1 MINNPLS
8 AHQWWP
14 SQEPTGR
21 GVLSSNQS
29 WSGRCLS
36 AHELKTSN
44 LGAPGGSR
52 RAPYPN
58 SIHFKLKSSTLTAHC
73 SLPTAHC
80 PLLTAHC
87 SLPTPHCPLLSEE
100 SSLPSLAQCFS
111 PARKS
116 PTSPQ
121 FSVSNSA
128 TSLSQ
133 LCWEEQSVSVK
144 LKSHPLANHST
155 YAFLNPPLD
164 WASRANLAFRKDQ
177 IFA

>member
-80 PLLTAHC
+80 PLLPA
-87 SLPTPHCPLLSEE
+87 LLGPMF
-100 SSLPSLAQCFS
+100 L
-111 PARKS
+111 
-116 PTSPQ
+116 TSPEISHLA
-121 FSVSNSA
+121 SVSYSA

>member
-58 SIHFKLKSSTLTAHC
+58 SIHFKVKSSTLTAHC

-80 PLLTAHC
+80 PLLTAH
-87 SLPTPHCPLLSEE
+87 

-121 FSVSNSA
+121 FPVSYSA

-164 WASRANLAFRKDQ
+164 WASCANLAFRKDQ

>member
-44 LGAPGGSR
+44 LEAPGGSR

-73 SLPTAHC
+73 SLP
-80 PLLTAHC
+80 
-87 SLPTPHCPLLSEE
+87 
-100 SSLPSLAQCFS
+100 SLAQCFS

-121 FSVSNSA
+121 FPVSYSA

>member
-58 SIHFKLKSSTLTAHC
+58 SIHFKLKSSTLTAH
-73 SLPTAHC
+73 
-80 PLLTAHC
+80 
-87 SLPTPHCPLLSEE
+87 

-121 FSVSNSA
+121 FPVSYSA